1 VTYTFSLPAFEAE
14 LQLLYGKMTQQQG
27 RSILAMIFRNF
38 IQSLRPRKIRGDLVG
53 TDYFGNKYYEIPANP
68 QIGKRKS
75 SRWFEPKVKDDFE
88 QEIPAEWEA
97 WLRGRRNAPPEEEEV
112 LRNLAIMKQ
121 KKENA
126 KANALTEASGSE
138 QSMLENEVKGMESF
152 PKYSEYEIMP
162 GKRQE
167 KK

>member
-1 VTYTFSLPAFEAE
+1 
-14 LQLLYGKMTQQQG
+14 MTQQQG

-38 IQSLRPRKIRGDLVG
+38 IQSLRPRQIRGDLVG
-53 TDYFGNKYYEIPANP
+53 TDYYGNKYYEIPANP

-75 SRWFEPKVKDDFE
+75 SRWFEPKIKDDFE

-97 WLRGRRNAPPEEEEV
+97 WLRGRRNAPPGEEEV

-126 KANALTEASGSE
+126 KANAITEASGNE

-162 GKRQE
+162 GKKQE

>member
-1 VTYTFSLPAFEAE
+1 MA
-14 LQLLYGKMTQQQG
+14 QQG

-38 IQSLRPRKIRGDLVG
+38 IQSLKPRKIRGDLVG
-53 TDYFGNKYYEIPANP
+53 TDYFGNRYFEIPANP
-68 QIGKRKS
+68 QIGKRKP
-75 SRWFEPKVKDDFE
+75 SRWFEPKVKDDFD

-97 WLRGRRNAPPEEEEV
+97 WLRGRRNVPPEEEEV

-126 KANALTEASGSE
+126 KETVLREASTND
-138 QSMLENEVKGMESF
+138 QNILEKEIKGMESF
-152 PKYSEYEIMP
+152 PKYDDYEVMP
-162 GKRQE
+162 GKVQE